1 MLSYE
6 ELLIWERICCLI
18 PNDYLSNRSKGT
30 LTHLYLDAADT
41 YDFVNFYDAFDGNS
55 LKELSLENVN
65 VEAMDNLPDMDN
77 LEYLNLSKSG
87 ITSLIGENKDFDGW
101 FNVSRYK
108 NIKTL
113 DISGVQADIADGRII
128 ETAKYAEE
136 STLFENIRTER
147 SDYIF
152 EGWYDDS
159 KFDTLFWGEGME
171 KPAMPAHLPV
181 IFQVE
186 APFTME
192 ITYQYLIKQIQV
204 IP

>member
-1 MLSYE
+1 
-6 ELLIWERICCLI
+6 
-18 PNDYLSNRSKGT
+18 
-30 LTHLYLDAADT
+30 
-41 YDFVNFYDAFDGNS
+41 
-55 LKELSLENVN
+55 
-65 VEAMDNLPDMDN
+65 MDNLPDMDN

-147 SDYIF
+147 SGYIF
-152 EGWYDDS
+152 EGWYNDS
-159 KFDTLFWGEGME
+159 NFDTLFGGEGME
-171 KPAMPAHLPV
+171 KPAMPAHDLV
-181 IFQVE
+181 LF
-186 APFTME
+186 A
-192 ITYQYLIKQIQV
+192 K
-204 IP
+204 